1 MRLNWH
7 YFRWWLRTRK
17 SEARSILAA
26 VVVVGLGLGM
36 GMAELERR
44 ATSGQLKAST
54 SAGASPA
61 NGRQILSSTHKIY
74 VVDGD
79 TLRLPSGERVRL
91 VGIDTAEMPPRA
103 ACDREVQLALAAKA
117 RLQQL
122 VRGAEEV
129 SLRRPAGERDR
140 DRYDRL
146 LRDVFVDGHDAGDI
160 LVSEGLAQVWR
171 GRKARWC

>member
-7 YFRWWLRTRK
+7 QFRWWLRTRK
-17 SEARSILAA
+17 GEARAILAA
-26 VVVVGLGLGM
+26 VLVVGVGLGT

-44 ATSGQLKAST
+44 ANGGQSHISAAVST
-54 SAGASPA
+54 SPTVG
-61 NGRQILSSTHKIY
+61 GQILRGTHAIY

-79 TLRLPSGERVRL
+79 TLRLPTGERVRL

-103 ACDREVQLALAAKA
+103 ACDREVELALEAKA

-129 SLRRPAGERDR
+129 VLRRPAGERDR

-146 LRDVFVDGHDAGDI
+146 LRDVLVDGRDAGAI

-171 GRKARWC
+171 GRKAQWC